1 MSEANAED
9 GLFRQERTKYDRIDE
24 TNIVF
29 VFSENKPV
37 FPKTGSDRNPLFHSE
52 SDIPA
57 RSEKENRKW
66 QSGVRVETRRLGAS
80 QRRRL
85 TSRVVVAEFFS
96 RKISVTERRVREA
109 RLVC

>member
-9 GLFRQERTKYDRIDE
+9 GLFRQERTKYDRMDE

-66 QSGVRVETRRLGAS
+66 QSGVRAGAPSPRGAIGSLGI
-80 QRRRL
+80 L
-85 TSRVVVAEFFS
+85 F
-96 RKISVTERRVREA
+96 KISSSV
-109 RLVC
+109 

>member
-9 GLFRQERTKYDRIDE
+9 GLFRQERTKYDRRDE

-57 RSEKENRKW
+57 LRKTNLEL
-66 QSGVRVETRRLGAS
+66 QSGVRALRCEYLEHLRDG
-80 QRRRL
+80 RRRSESG
-85 TSRVVVAEFFS
+85 SRNFSAE
-96 RKISVTERRVREA
+96 KYP
-109 RLVC
+109 